1 MTAAELSSGLL
12 LAEGSRLLLDDQATP
27 MEFVETLVSAQS
39 YQDAVSVL
47 ARALPVRER
56 VWWACLCA
64 RNCPEF
70 GSNAAND
77 AAVLAAEKWVAD
89 DSESNRYQ
97 AFDASQLVRPGA
109 AANCA
114 AMAAFMCGP
123 SMAPARQKKIPP
135 PPGLDAQLASGA
147 VIVASIAEGAEK
159 APERYIY
166 FIEQGKQLYQAA
178 MSG

>member
-1 MTAAELSSGLL
+1 MTAAELCSGLL
-12 LAEGSRLLLDDQATP
+12 LLDGSRLLLDDQATP
-27 MEFVETLVSAQS
+27 LEFVDTLVTAQS
-39 YQDAVSVL
+39 YQDAVNVL
-47 ARALPVRER
+47 ARALPAQER
-56 VWWACLCA
+56 IWWACFCA

-70 GSNAAND
+70 GSNAEND

-89 DSESNRYQ
+89 DSERNRYQ

-123 SMAPARQKKIPP
+123 SMAPAGQKKCPP
-135 PPGLDAQLASGA
+135 PPGLDAQLAAGA
-147 VIVASIAEGAEK
+147 VIIASIAEGPEK
-159 APERYIY
+159 APERYVY
-166 FIEQGKQLYQAA
+166 FIAQGQQLYRSA